1 MGKGRDID
9 GADVKTMGNSLK
21 IFSPEVSTKRSG
33 KKLNETYSVIHQWF
47 QRMRMLEAS
56 INKNQAEEMPW
67 HGKTLHPQI
76 AELVNR
82 EILPMVKKAGLKA
95 LRYWINGL

>member
-1 MGKGRDID
+1 
-9 GADVKTMGNSLK
+9 
-21 IFSPEVSTKRSG
+21 
-33 KKLNETYSVIHQWF
+33 
-47 QRMRMLEAS
+47 MRMLEAS

>member
-56 INKNQAEEMPW
+56 INKNKPSRGNAMAWQDPPSTNSW
-67 HGKTLHPQI
+67 VG
-76 AELVNR
+76 
-82 EILPMVKKAGLKA
+82 
-95 LRYWINGL
+95 